1 MGAMRAMDIA
11 ENFDL
16 EDGIKVHLQSNHY
29 PAVPIEMVP
38 TCLEAIDAVN
48 TESDWDKMIKMPEG
62 VTYKGE
68 TEAPVSAMVE
78 QHHLEFWII
87 ESELDEDVSGSE

>member
-1 MGAMRAMDIA
+1 MGALRAMDIA

-16 EDGIKVHLQSNHY
+16 EEGVGIHLRTNHY

-38 TCLEAIDAVN
+38 VCIDAIDAVN
-48 TESDWDKMIKMPEG
+48 SESDWDKLITLPAG
-62 VTYKGE
+62 ISWKGL
-68 TEAPVSAMVE
+68 TQAPASAIIE

-87 ESELDEDVSGSE
+87 ESELY

>member
-11 ENFDL
+11 DNFDL
-16 EDGIKVHLQSNHY
+16 EEGIRIHLQTNHY

-48 TESDWDKMIKMPEG
+48 SESDWDKLITLPHG
-62 VTYKGE
+62 ITYKGLPQ
-68 TEAPVSAMVE
+68 APASAIIE

-87 ESELDEDVSGSE
+87 ESELY

>member
-16 EDGIKVHLQSNHY
+16 EEGIKMHLQTNHY

-48 TESDWDKMIKMPEG
+48 TEGDWDRLISLPTG
-62 VTYKGE
+62 VSYKGL
-68 TEAPVSAMVE
+68 TQAPASAIIE

-87 ESELDEDVSGSE
+87 ESELY

>member
-11 ENFDL
+11 DNFAL
-16 EDGIKVHLQSNHY
+16 EEGIGIHLRTNHY

-38 TCLEAIDAVN
+38 TCIEAIDAVN
-48 TESDWDKMIKMPEG
+48 SEGDWDKLITLPDG
-62 VTYKGE
+62 ISWKGL
-68 TEAPVSAMVE
+68 TQAPASAIIE

-87 ESELDEDVSGSE
+87 ESELY

>member
-11 ENFDL
+11 DNFDL
-16 EDGIKVHLQSNHY
+16 EEGIRIHLQTNHY

-38 TCLEAIDAVN
+38 TCLDAIDAVN
-48 TESDWDKMIKMPEG
+48 SESDWDKLITLPHG
-62 VTYKGE
+62 ITYKGLPQ
-68 TEAPVSAMVE
+68 APASAIIE

-87 ESELDEDVSGSE
+87 ESELY

>member
-11 ENFDL
+11 DNFDL
-16 EDGIKVHLQSNHY
+16 EEGIKIHLQTNHY

-48 TESDWDKMIKMPEG
+48 SESDWDKLITLPHG
-62 VTYKGE
+62 VSWKGL
-68 TEAPVSAMVE
+68 TQAPASAIIE

-87 ESELDEDVSGSE
+87 ESELY

>member
-16 EDGIKVHLQSNHY
+16 EEGIKIHLTTNHY
-29 PAVPIEMVP
+29 PAVPVEMLP
-38 TCLEAIDAVN
+38 TCIEAIDAVN
-48 TESDWDKMIKMPEG
+48 SEGDWDKLITLPDG
-62 VTYKGE
+62 ISYKGL
-68 TEAPVSAMVE
+68 TQAPASAIIE

-87 ESELDEDVSGSE
+87 ESELY

>member
-11 ENFDL
+11 DNFSL
-16 EDGIKVHLQSNHY
+16 EDGIKIHLTSNHY

-38 TCLEAIDAVN
+38 TCIEAIDAVN
-48 TESDWDKMIKMPEG
+48 SESDWDKLITLPDG
-62 VTYKGE
+62 ILWKGL
-68 TEAPVSAMVE
+68 TQAPASAIIE

-87 ESELDEDVSGSE
+87 ESELY

>member
-38 TCLEAIDAVN
+38 TCIEAIDAVN
-48 TESDWDKMIKMPEG
+48 TEGDWDRLISLPTG
-62 VTYKGE
+62 VSYKGL
-68 TEAPVSAMVE
+68 TQAPASAIIE
-78 QHHLEFWII
+78 QHHLEFWLI
-87 ESELDEDVSGSE
+87 ESELY